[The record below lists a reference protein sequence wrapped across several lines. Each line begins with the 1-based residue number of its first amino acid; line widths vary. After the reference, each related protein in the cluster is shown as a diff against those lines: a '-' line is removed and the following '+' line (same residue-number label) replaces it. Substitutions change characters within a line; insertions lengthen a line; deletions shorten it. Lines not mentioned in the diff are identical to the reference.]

1 MSRVQLALNVGDLD
15 EAIAFYSKLF
25 QTEPAK
31 VREGYANFAIAEP
44 PLKLVLIAGGGVPG
58 TMNHVGVEVESTDQV
73 TEAIT
78 RFQSENMPTDVQE
91 NVSCC
96 YAVQDKVWVQGP
108 DIAWEIYTVLGEAAD
123 MVCVP
128 SGCSTETSADIAFD
142 EIGVPVASAA
152 KACC

>member
-58 TMNHVGVEVESTDQV
+58 TMNHVGVEVENTDLV
-73 TEAIT
+73 NEAIQ
-78 RFQSENMPTDVQE
+78 RFQTDGFETDIQE
-91 NVSCC
+91 NTSCC
-96 YAVQDKVWVQGP
+96 FAVQDKVWVQGP
-108 DIAWEIYTVLGEAAD
+108 DIAWEIYTVLGDAPD
-123 MVCVP
+123 MACMP
-128 SGCSTETSADIAFD
+128 TGCSTTDNTSNLI
-142 EIGVPVASAA
+142 PVSTASAP
-152 KACC
+152 CC